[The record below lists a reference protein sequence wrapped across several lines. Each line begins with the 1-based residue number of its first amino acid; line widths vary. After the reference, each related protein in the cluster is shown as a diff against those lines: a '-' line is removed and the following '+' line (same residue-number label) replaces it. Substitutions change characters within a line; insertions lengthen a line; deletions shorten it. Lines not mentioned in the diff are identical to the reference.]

1 MTNVND
7 NRDQITVTLDKDD
20 SNPVETHDRLV
31 NEFNQSHEKE
41 EAVEVVVPEEHVNV
55 EDNSGELESAS
66 FEQQIKHFVDQF
78 DEAAIRRYEET
89 QDAVLELIESKYQEF
104 KAKLTDVDIE
114 TECPTEMFFIP
125 QDDPLFNNWMNN
137 AQYVPLLKEHDKL
150 SDEFV
155 EKHDLIKSKLQIYQ
169 MLFLGYRHETDEESA
184 QYLSN
189 VDNQVLYAVS
199 TVFSLQLKTT
209 VRTVFGAYIR
219 GVLNEDE
226 YNEKIRLIQEIKDT
240 HVNYLATLDLPAHR
254 LEEVYEDTLSA
265 LEIILEL
272 YKNEPEEKTK
282 EKFEKFTLACTP
294 EQSHQ

>member
-1 MTNVND
+1 MGNEIERHETTITID
-7 NRDQITVTLDKDD
+7 ETDQ
-20 SNPVETHDRLV
+20 NPSESIDRLTDEFKQV
-31 NEFNQSHEKE
+31 NTE
-41 EAVEVVVPEEHVNV
+41 ENAIEIEVPEEHLNV
-55 EDNSGELESAS
+55 EENSGGLEAAS

-104 KAKLTDVDIE
+104 KGKLTDVDID

-150 SDEFV
+150 SDEFID
-155 EKHDLIKSKLQIYQ
+155 KHDLIKSKLQVYQ
-169 MLFLGYRHETDEESA
+169 MLFLGYRHETEEESA
-184 QYLSN
+184 QYLN
-189 VDNQVLYAVS
+189 NIDNQVLYAVS
-199 TVFSLQLKTT
+199 SVFSLQLKTT

-226 YNEKIRLIQEIKDT
+226 YNEKVRLIQEIKEN
-240 HVNYLATLDLPAHR
+240 HVKYLASLDLPADR

-265 LEIILEL
+265 LEFILEL

-282 EKFEKFTLACTP
+282 EKFEKFTLAC
-294 EQSHQ
+294 Q

>member
-20 SNPVETHDRLV
+20 SNPVKTHDRLV
-31 NEFNQSHEKE
+31 DEFNQSHEKE
-41 EAVEVVVPEEHVNV
+41 AIEVVVPEEHVNV
-55 EDNSGELESAS
+55 EENSEELEPAS

-137 AQYVPLLKEHDKL
+137 TQYVPLLKEHDKL
-150 SDEFV
+150 SDEFI

-169 MLFLGYRHETDEESA
+169 MLFLGYRYETDEESA

-240 HVNYLATLDLPAHR
+240 HVNYLATLDLPALR

-282 EKFEKFTLACTP
+282 EKFEKFTLACSP
-294 EQSHQ
+294 DQSHQ

>member
-1 MTNVND
+1 MSNEIERHETTITID
-7 NRDQITVTLDKDD
+7 ETDQ
-20 SNPVETHDRLV
+20 NPSESLDRLTDEFKQV
-31 NEFNQSHEKE
+31 NTE
-41 EAVEVVVPEEHVNV
+41 ENAIEVEVPEEHLNV
-55 EDNSGELESAS
+55 EENSGELEPAS

-104 KAKLTDVDIE
+104 KEKLVDVNIE
-114 TECPTEMFFIP
+114 TECPIEMFFIP

-150 SDEFV
+150 SDEFID
-155 EKHDLIKSKLQIYQ
+155 KHDLIKSKLQVYQ
-169 MLFLGYRHETDEESA
+169 MLFLGYRHETEEESA
-184 QYLSN
+184 QYLN
-189 VDNQVLYAVS
+189 NIDNQVLYAVS
-199 TVFSLQLKTT
+199 SVFSLQLKTT

-226 YNEKIRLIQEIKDT
+226 YNEKVCLIQDIKEN
-240 HVNYLATLDLPAHR
+240 HVKYLASLDLPADR

-282 EKFEKFTLACTP
+282 EKFEKFTLAC
-294 EQSHQ
+294 Q